1 MNDNRLISILIPC
14 YNEQASIPSLYAEL
28 CKTLSTING
37 YDYEIMFVNDG
48 STDATLNVIKDLH
61 RQDTRVTYVSLSR
74 NFGKENAM
82 MAGFDNIKGDCVI
95 ILDADLQDPPTLIP
109 DMLNYWEQGYHD
121 VYARRSDRGKESWLR
136 YWLTMRFY
144 RILSHSAPFETLPN
158 VGDFRLLD
166 RRCID
171 ALRQM
176 RERDRYTKGMY
187 CWIGFRKKE
196 LLFDRGDRN
205 DGESKM
211 SFPSLFNLALEGLTS
226 FTTTPLRFASVL
238 GLIIAMFAFLLL
250 LFYLS
255 KAILFGDI
263 VRGFPTLVCIVLFLG
278 GMQLLSIGIL
288 GEYIGHIFNETKQRP
303 PYIIEES
310 GEYQENHKQ

>member
-1 MNDNRLISILIPC
+1 
-14 YNEQASIPSLYAEL
+14 
-28 CKTLSTING
+28 
-37 YDYEIMFVNDG
+37 
-48 STDATLNVIKDLH
+48 
-61 RQDTRVTYVSLSR
+61 
-74 NFGKENAM
+74 
-82 MAGFDNIKGDCVI
+82 
-95 ILDADLQDPPTLIP
+95 
-109 DMLNYWEQGYHD
+109 
-121 VYARRSDRGKESWLR
+121 
-136 YWLTMRFY
+136 
-144 RILSHSAPFETLPN
+144 
-158 VGDFRLLD
+158 
-166 RRCID
+166 
-171 ALRQM
+171 
-176 RERDRYTKGMY
+176 MY

-196 LLFDRGDRN
+196 LLFDRGDRY

-211 SFPSLFNLALEGLTS
+211 SLPSLFNLALEGLTS